1 MASKKKETAES
12 RLKKALL
19 DNLAA
24 RGMVEDVYLDKVDEY
39 MDLWR
44 RRQQLEKD
52 IDERGIT
59 VFDEKRGMMTE
70 NRSVSLE
77 IQVSRQMLSIY
88 IALGFKGNV
97 GSQIG
102 GDDDEL

>member
-1 MASKKKETAES
+1 MAKNKQTEAAN

-24 RGMVEDVYLDKVDEY
+24 RGMVEEVYLDKVDEY
-39 MDLWR
+39 MDLWK
-44 RRQQLEKD
+44 RRQQLEAD
-52 IDERGIT
+52 IEQRGIT
-59 VFDEKRGMMTE
+59 VLDEKRGMMTE

-88 IALGFKGNV
+88 IALGFKGNLA
-97 GSQIG
+97 SQIG